1 MAATGAKAETVTWTA
16 SDMTNLFIDFEEGL
30 AANNTIKGIT
40 VTASSGGNGAWQGNN
55 ISMDEGSTTITF
67 TSSVGN
73 IKSIEI
79 TAQSIYTYGDT
90 PSGWTMP
97 GYTKLSWSGDASP
110 TVSMTLSDWTEFSNI
125 SEIVFTIEPAAPAAT
140 TYSVTLAEGTE
151 DGDNWTISPTKAAEG
166 AKVTVTYSGE
176 KKVKSVKAVKVDAA
190 PAAVT
195 TATPLT
201 MECLSDGTIKVN
213 MSSEMFFG
221 MQYAVNGGDKTKITT
236 TTTIGDLTKGDKV
249 QFYGVLTGTQAYG
262 SSPSVMISGGSAT
275 VKVYGNIMSLVD
287 ETGFANNT
295 ELKSANA
302 FTGLFYGND
311 KLTDASGLLLPAT
324 TLNQDCY
331 ANMFYGCTALT
342 AAPAL
347 PATTLKSNCYSSM
360 FYGCTVLTAAPELPA
375 TELVNGCYYKMFA
388 GCTKLATVTCKA
400 TKEITVFHGLDNW
413 LEGAGT
419 DESITSRT
427 LYVDPTMV
435 SNTGWQNAN
444 FTVTAIPGN

>member
-1 MAATGAKAETVTWTA
+1 MHEAAAGLAAGGSSMNFTPPLKIFISCTAPRAQLRLTYGLAVPSGMAGPLCFRAFTSHDNSNYKYFLTKHFMRMKQKFLPIIALLLMAATGAWAQTYTVT
-16 SDMTNLFIDFEEGL
+16 L
-30 AANNTIKGIT
+30 K
-40 VTASSGGNGAWQGNN
+40 
-55 ISMDEGSTTITF
+55 
-67 TSSVGN
+67 
-73 IKSIEI
+73 
-79 TAQSIYTYGDT
+79 
-90 PSGWTMP
+90 
-97 GYTKLSWSGDASP
+97 
-110 TVSMTLSDWTEFSNI
+110 
-125 SEIVFTIEPAAPAAT
+125 
-140 TYSVTLAEGTE
+140 EGTE
-151 DGDNWTISPTKAAEG
+151 DADKWTISPASAAEG
-166 AKVTVTYSGE
+166 ETVTATYKGE

-295 ELKSANA
+295 ELKSENA
-302 FTGLFYGND
+302 FTGLFSGND

-342 AAPAL
+342 AAP
-347 PATTLKSNCYSSM
+347 
-360 FYGCTVLTAAPELPA
+360 ELPA
-375 TELVNGCYYKMFA
+375 TELVNGCYYKMFD